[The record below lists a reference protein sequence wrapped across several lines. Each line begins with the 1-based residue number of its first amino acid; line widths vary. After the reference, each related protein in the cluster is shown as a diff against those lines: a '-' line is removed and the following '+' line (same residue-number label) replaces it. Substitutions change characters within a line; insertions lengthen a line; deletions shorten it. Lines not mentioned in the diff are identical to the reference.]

1 MAVSSDDKGAV
12 WVGTTLGLCRLSGRT
27 WTDYSMFNQKLK
39 DQFINCIAVDG
50 RGVLWIGTDDYGVFE
65 FNGTHWTE
73 HPKELQ
79 KYNMALI
86 RDIAVDQD
94 GVVWIGVTLSGLVRI
109 DGKNWQKY
117 TADQG
122 GLKSDFIM
130 DIAIDKDNAKWVAT
144 NEGVSKFDGSRWTS
158 FTTANSKLPIGNV
171 PAIAIDRKDVKWIGT
186 IAGLCRF
193 DDTDWQVFDTKNSPL
208 PDNQINAL
216 CIDARGA
223 IWMATQKGVAV
234 FNGKDKW
241 QVYNHKNSKLPNAA
255 VRCMMIDQKGTKWF
269 GTQGG
274 GLVRFDGYGVKGR
287 VVDEKGNPKAN
298 MVVNC
303 GGRSSTTDADG
314 LYYFELPPNSA
325 GEITLATDATVEPP
339 NYTFNNLNGFLFV
352 KDFTVSSSLVAK
364 GNSKEKVVVTPY
376 LAEGYITISL
386 ESPTAEVEFVNAKG
400 ESVRTLPNYKNGAKI
415 TIAKMPK
422 ASYTLYI
429 RTAKG
434 EKSLQF
440 NLK

>member
-1 MAVSSDDKGAV
+1 
-12 WVGTTLGLCRLSGRT
+12 
-27 WTDYSMFNQKLK
+27 MFNKKLK
-39 DQFINCIAVDG
+39 DQFINCIAIDK

-73 HPKELQ
+73 HPKEMQ
-79 KYNMALI
+79 KYNMAVI

-94 GVVWIGVTLSGLVRI
+94 GVVWIGVTLSGLVRCE
-109 DGKNWQKY
+109 GSNWKKF
-117 TADQG
+117 TADAN

-144 NEGVSKFDGSRWTS
+144 NEGVSKFDGTSWTS
-158 FTTANSKLPIGNV
+158 YTTANSKLPIGNV

-186 IAGLCRF
+186 ISGLCRF
-193 DDTDWQVFDTKNSPL
+193 DGSDWQIFDTKNSPL
-208 PDNQINAL
+208 PDNQINAI
-216 CIDARGA
+216 CIDSRGA
-223 IWMATQKGVAV
+223 IWMATNKGVAV

-241 QVYNHKNSKLPNAA
+241 QVYNARNSKIPNAA

-287 VVDEKGNPKAN
+287 VVDEKGKPVAGMSVK
-298 MVVNC
+298 C
-303 GGRSSTTDADG
+303 GTRSATTDAEG
-314 LYYFELPPNSA
+314 LYYFELPQDAS
-325 GEITLATDATVEPP
+325 GEISLATDATVEPT
-339 NYTFNNLNGFLFV
+339 NHTFNNLNGFLFV
-352 KDFTVSSSLVAK
+352 KDFTVSTAIVAK

-400 ESVRTLPNYKNGAKI
+400 ESVRTIANYKNGAKI

-422 ASYTLYI
+422 APYTLYI
-429 RTAKG
+429 RTVKG